1 MSRGAALLAVSL
13 LIPACNFTFSS
24 DDPFGAP
31 QAPQNPFT
39 LQIPFDG
46 STGVLTSN
54 TQFAWG
60 SLPGAQS
67 YTLQISLTPSFTEI
81 LYEQPNILIPSVFVS
96 IGLTRSSTYY
106 WRVTGFKSG
115 SSELAGG
122 SPFRFKTLPPPG
134 LAAPSQFFTQSPL
147 GGPIPALPAPIF
159 LWSISP
165 EASSYMFQL
174 DTSSLFLTPL
184 VDLPTVHYNQLTC
197 PVPLANQTTYYW
209 RVTAVNGFGVTAAS
223 PVAESFFTGP

>member
-1 MSRGAALLAVSL
+1 MGRAAALLAVSL

-24 DDPFGAP
+24 DDPFANP

-39 LQIPFDG
+39 LQIPIDG
-46 STGVLTSN
+46 STGVLTSH

-60 SLPGAQS
+60 ALPGAQS
-67 YTLQISLTPSFTEI
+67 YTLQISSTSTFAEI

-106 WRVTGFKSG
+106 WRVTGFKTG
-115 SSELAGG
+115 LSELAGG
-122 SPFRFKTLPPPG
+122 SPYRFTTLPPPG
-134 LAAPSQFFTQSPL
+134 LAAPSQFFTQSPA
-147 GGPIPALPAPIF
+147 GGPISATPAPIF

-174 DTSSLFLTPL
+174 DTSNLFQTPL

-197 PVPLANQTTYYW
+197 PVPLATQTTYYW

-223 PVAESFFTGP
+223 PVSESFFTGP

>member
-1 MSRGAALLAVSL
+1 MSRAAALLAVAV

-24 DDPFGAP
+24 DDPFAGS

-39 LQIPFDG
+39 LQFPVDG

-67 YTLQISLTPSFTEI
+67 YTLQISLTYTFDEI
-81 LYEQPNILIPSVFVS
+81 LYEQPNILIPSVFIS
-96 IGLTRSSTYY
+96 IGLTRLSTYY
-106 WRVTGFKSG
+106 WRVYGLKSG

-122 SPFRFKTLPPPG
+122 SPFKFTTLPPPG
-134 LAAPSQFFTQSPL
+134 FAAPSQFFTQSPV
-147 GGPIPALPAPIF
+147 GGPIPAQPAPIF

-165 EASSYMFQL
+165 EAMYYTFQL
-174 DTSSLFLTPL
+174 DTTSLFQNPL
-184 VDLPTVHYNQLTC
+184 VDVHTIHYNRLTC
-197 PVPLANQTTYYW
+197 PVPLATQTTYYW

-223 PVAESFFTGP
+223 PLTESFFTAP

>member
-1 MSRGAALLAVSL
+1 MGRAAALLAVSL
-13 LIPACNFTFSS
+13 LIPACNYTFSS
-24 DDPFGAP
+24 GDPFGNP

-39 LQIPFDG
+39 LHIPTDG

-60 SLPGAQS
+60 ALPGAQS
-67 YTLQISLTPSFTEI
+67 YTLQISTTSTFAEI

-106 WRVTGFKSG
+106 WRVYGIKTGL
-115 SSELAGG
+115 SELAGG
-122 SPFRFKTLPPPG
+122 SPHRFTTLPPPG
-134 LAAPSQFFTQSPL
+134 LAAPSQFFTQSPA
-147 GGPIPALPAPIF
+147 GGPIPAVPAPVF

-165 EASSYMFQL
+165 EASAYTFQL
-174 DTSSLFLTPL
+174 DTSNLFQTPL

-197 PVPLANQTTYYW
+197 PVPLAAQTTYYW

-223 PVAESFFTGP
+223 PVSESFFTGP